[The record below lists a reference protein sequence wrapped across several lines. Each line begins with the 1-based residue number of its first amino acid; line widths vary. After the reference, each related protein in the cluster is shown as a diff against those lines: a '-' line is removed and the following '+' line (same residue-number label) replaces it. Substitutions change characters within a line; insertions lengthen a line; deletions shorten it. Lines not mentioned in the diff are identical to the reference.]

1 MTGKNGTNECRQT
14 PGRPANLP
22 ITQWVEHFSVMA
34 ALLASCF
41 LGKVPELLDYKVR
54 IVRAARN
61 YEGKQWVASITF
73 TGHAHTISC

>member
-14 PGRPANLP
+14 PGRPANLR